1 MKIFVNS
8 LFVVM
13 TGIIP
18 LLFQSCND
26 SSNDLSFS
34 NTNPALS
41 NFTYSGCKGYV
52 EGNNSKRKIDL
63 VTDNMIS
70 NETSV
75 SKDFFYLKAK
85 SDDRLLLVHQD
96 ASFSCDGII
105 KTKFRYRNDTI
116 FITEMSTINTNCI
129 CNYDLTYTL
138 NNFKETTYNVVIE
151 RQVIDYSGKP
161 TGSVRKYGYFSFVY
175 SSELS
180 ENKNIKYY
188 EVR

>member
-1 MKIFVNS
+1 MKIFINFP
-8 LFVVM
+8 FVVM
-13 TGIIP
+13 IGVIP
-18 LLFQSCND
+18 LLFQSCNE
-26 SSNDLSFS
+26 SSDDLSFS

-41 NFTYSGCKGYV
+41 NFTYSGCKGYI
-52 EGNNSKRKIDL
+52 EGNNSKRTKGF
-63 VTDNMIS
+63 VTDNMIP

-85 SDDRLLLVHQD
+85 PDEKLLLIHQD

-105 KTKFRYRNDTI
+105 KTKFRYKNDTI

-138 NNFKETTYNVVIE
+138 NSFKETTYNVVIE

-161 TGSVRKYGYFSFVY
+161 TDDVRKYGYFSFTY